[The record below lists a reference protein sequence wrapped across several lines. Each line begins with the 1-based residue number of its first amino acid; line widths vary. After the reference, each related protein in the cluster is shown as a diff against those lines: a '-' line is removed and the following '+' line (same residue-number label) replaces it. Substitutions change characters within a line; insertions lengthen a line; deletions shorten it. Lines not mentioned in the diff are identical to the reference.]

1 MAEYKK
7 SDLKTKIETDLA
19 DNDRGSITAKTIRN
33 SMVHIV
39 DSIEPIVASGTYAYY
54 RYALDI
60 KDSGVTLANT
70 SLNKIN
76 AHWDDAVVSTIEFVS
91 GNDTTYK
98 EDGGIDFYTSS
109 SGVSL
114 AGVGRQKRL
123 SIKPEGQ
130 LHVYA
135 SGVNPPLRIDRA
147 HPSSGGAIFTHNTPN
162 KQATVLLTTQW
173 HRGQRHGV
181 KPSAFR

>member
-33 SMVHIV
+33 SMLHIV
-39 DSIEPIVASGTYAYY
+39 DSIEPIVASGTDAYY

-76 AHWDDAVVSTIEFVS
+76 AHWDDAVVSSIEFVS

-98 EDGGIDFYTSS
+98 EDGGIDFY
-109 SGVSL
+109 
-114 AGVGRQKRL
+114 
-123 SIKPEGQ
+123 
-130 LHVYA
+130 
-135 SGVNPPLRIDRA
+135 
-147 HPSSGGAIFTHNTPN
+147 PSSPGLSLSG
-162 KQATVLLTTQW
+162 L
-173 HRGQRHGV
+173 
-181 KPSAFR
+181 